1 MSDTED
7 TESTPEAQTEET
19 AATESSAPAAT
30 ATAEVPKAPA
40 TDEEKHA
47 NLDFLL
53 DVPVKLTAE
62 LGNCQMTMQELLEL
76 DLGSVVQ
83 LDKPANA
90 SVDVYVNQKLVA
102 RGEVVVAEDNFGIRI
117 KEIVAKPTSWFPDF

>member
-7 TESTPEAQTEET
+7 TEATPEAQTEET

-30 ATAEVPKAPA
+30 ATAEVPKAPSI
-40 TDEEKHA
+40 DEEKHA

-62 LGNCQMTMQELLEL
+62 LGNCQMTMKELLEL

-117 KEIVAKPTSWFPDF
+117 KEIVAKPTSK

>member
-1 MSDTED
+1 MSDEPETTE
-7 TESTPEAQTEET
+7 TTATET
-19 AATESSAPAAT
+19 AEAPQTPAAPAA
-30 ATAEVPKAPA
+30 VDGA
-40 TDEEKHA
+40 TDEQSA

-62 LGNCQMTMQELLEL
+62 LGSCQMTMQELLDM

-90 SVDVYVNQKLVA
+90 NVDVYVNQKLVA

-117 KEIVAKPTSWFPDF
+117 KEILAKP

>member
-7 TESTPEAQTEET
+7 TEATEAQTKET
-19 AATESSAPAAT
+19 AATESTTAT
-30 ATAEVPKAPA
+30 ATAAAPEA
-40 TDEEKHA
+40 SAAGEHA

-53 DVPVKLTAE
+53 DVPVRLTAE
-62 LGNCQMTMQELLEL
+62 LGTCQMTMHELLDLE
-76 DLGSVVQ
+76 LGSVVQ

-90 SVDVYVNQKLVA
+90 NVDVYVNQKLVA

-117 KEIVAKPTSWFPDF
+117 KEIVAKATS

>member
-102 RGEVVVAEDNFGIRI
+102 RGEVVVAEENFGIRI
-117 KEIVAKPTSWFPDF
+117 KEIVAKAAK